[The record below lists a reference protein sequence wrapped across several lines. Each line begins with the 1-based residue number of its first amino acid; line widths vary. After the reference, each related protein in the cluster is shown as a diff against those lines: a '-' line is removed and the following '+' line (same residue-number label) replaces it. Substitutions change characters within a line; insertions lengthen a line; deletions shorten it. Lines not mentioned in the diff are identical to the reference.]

1 MSKATKGLAI
11 LGLASAM
18 AFAGP
23 ALAQDTGFYAGVSFG
38 QSSADIDCS
47 GLTTCDDK
55 DTAWKILGGY
65 RFNRNLA
72 VEFGYTDLGEGSGS
86 DAVNSATIES
96 TAFEVVAV
104 GSFPIANNFSIYGK
118 AGFFRGDTEANVTGP
133 GGGSVS
139 ESNTDLTYGVGVQ
152 YDFNKNLGVR
162 GEWQRYTNLGGD
174 NIDEFDV
181 DVISVGVVWRF

>member
-11 LGLASAM
+11 LGLASAV

-23 ALAQDTGFYAGVSFG
+23 AFAQDTGFYAGLSFG
-38 QSSADIDCS
+38 QSSADFDCS
-47 GLTTCDDK
+47 GLITCDDQ

-86 DAVNSATIES
+86 DGVDTATIES

-104 GSFPIANNFSIYGK
+104 GSFPIANNFSVYGK
-118 AGFFRGDTEANVTGP
+118 AGFFRGDTEATVTGTSS
-133 GGGSVS
+133 GSVS

-152 YDFNKNLGVR
+152 YDFNRNLGVR
-162 GEWQRYTNLGGD
+162 GEWQRYTNLGGE

-181 DVISVGVVWRF
+181 DVISVGLIWRF